1 MLVGSSEREG
11 ASGFR
16 NRLQFL
22 ATALREEKEMA
33 CREKAFLLA
42 EYDEAVRA
50 YTDSVLELTNHVA
63 SIPQVELALLW
74 KVAYHAKEQCDAAQ
88 RILQQHI
95 AAHQC

>member
-1 MLVGSSEREG
+1 
-11 ASGFR
+11 
-16 NRLQFL
+16 
-22 ATALREEKEMA
+22 MA
-33 CREKAFLLA
+33 CPEKAFLLA

-63 SIPQVELALLW
+63 SIPQAELALLW

>member
-1 MLVGSSEREG
+1 
-11 ASGFR
+11 
-16 NRLQFL
+16 
-22 ATALREEKEMA
+22 MA
-33 CREKAFLLA
+33 CQEKAFLLA

-63 SIPQVELALLW
+63 SIPQIELALLW

-95 AAHQC
+95 AGHQC